1 MDIPIHTASWL
12 PCTVAVTLA
21 ESLLLSVPLN
31 QNQGGRNAAYI
42 LLFPRLVHLWFS
54 AFYVADKIILM
65 VYKTQ
70 FSNSPLDMS
79 ETYYQKSSKISDG

>member
-1 MDIPIHTASWL
+1 MDVPIHTISWL
-12 PCTVAVTLA
+12 PCTVAVTLP

-31 QNQGGRNAAYI
+31 QSQGGRNAAYI
-42 LLFPRLVHLWFS
+42 LLFPRLVHLWLS

-70 FSNSPLDMS
+70 FSNLPLDMS
-79 ETYYQKSSKISDG
+79 ET